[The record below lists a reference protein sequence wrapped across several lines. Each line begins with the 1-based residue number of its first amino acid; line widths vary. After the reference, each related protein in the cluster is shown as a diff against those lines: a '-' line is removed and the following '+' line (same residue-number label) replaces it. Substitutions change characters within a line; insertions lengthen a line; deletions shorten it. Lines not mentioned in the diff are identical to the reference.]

1 VNDEEARSVRRL
13 DAEQRERIAI
23 WGDLDPTGVALHED
37 EALGRLEA
45 HATSRR
51 DRAIEIGRKVLIGA
65 LALWVFLIALGL
77 MKDGARGLAPSL
89 GGAVGSLPNAVG
101 LGWLGA
107 LLVLSG
113 SPIAASSL
121 ALLDGG
127 FLSLDEAYAMV
138 VGSRLGASFVVL
150 VVGVLYAVRGSSSG
164 RRAPISIGILALGMT
179 AVAYVPGGLLG
190 LGVLQSG
197 VLDGLNLTPPSV
209 FFDATEAISKPV
221 IDLIESVLT
230 PETALGAGLL
240 FVAGLGL
247 LLASFRLI
255 DELLPSLGGDGED
268 ERSRWYV
275 GPWAMFGIGLLVALA
290 TLSVAVALTLL
301 VPVVAKGYVRRE
313 QTLPYIA
320 GANITTLVDTL
331 VVAILLQND
340 DAPRVV
346 LAVALGVTAWT
357 VLLLAVAYRPLRRA
371 IFVLQDAVLRTRT
384 RLVLF
389 TAALFACPI
398 LLLAIR

>member
-1 VNDEEARSVRRL
+1 MTDEAPRDRRGL
-13 DAEQRERIAI
+13 DAEQRERIAML
-23 WGDLDPTGVALHED
+23 GDLDPTGVALRD
-37 EALGRLEA
+37 EQ
-45 HATSRR
+45 
-51 DRAIEIGRKVLIGA
+51 AIEADTARAQRTATRPLAIARRVLIGA

-77 MKDGARGLAPSL
+77 MKDGARGLAPAL
-89 GGAVGSLPNAVG
+89 GGAVDTLPNAVG

-127 FLSLDEAYAMV
+127 FLSVDEAYAMV
-138 VGSRLGASFVVL
+138 VGSRLGAAFVVL
-150 VVGVLYAVRGSSSG
+150 VVGVLYALRGSSTG
-164 RRAPISIGILALGMT
+164 RRAPISIGILALSMT
-179 AVAYVPGGLLG
+179 AIAYVPGGLIG
-190 LGVLQSG
+190 LGVLDSG
-197 VLDGLNLTPPSV
+197 VLDGLDLTPPSV
-209 FFDATEAISKPV
+209 FFDATEAISAPI
-221 IDLIESVLT
+221 IDLVELVLD
-230 PETALGAGLL
+230 PATALGAGLL

-247 LLASFRLI
+247 LLVSFRLV
-255 DELLPSLGGDGED
+255 DELLPSVGGDGED

-275 GPWAMFGIGLLVALA
+275 GPWTMFGIGLLVALA

-340 DAPRVV
+340 EAPRVV
-346 LAVALGVTAWT
+346 LAVALGVTVST
-357 VLLLAVAYRPLRRA
+357 VFLLAVAYRPMRRA
-371 IFVLQDAVLRTRT
+371 VFAVQDAVLRTRT

-389 TAALFACPI
+389 TGALFACPI
-398 LLLAIR
+398 LLLAVR

>member
-1 VNDEEARSVRRL
+1 VTDEAPRDRRGL
-13 DAEQRERIAI
+13 DAEQRERIAML
-23 WGDLDPTGVALHED
+23 GDLDPTGVALRD
-37 EALGRLEA
+37 EQ
-45 HATSRR
+45 
-51 DRAIEIGRKVLIGA
+51 AIEADTARAQRTATRPLAIARRVLIGA

-77 MKDGARGLAPSL
+77 MKDGARGLAPAL
-89 GGAVGSLPNAVG
+89 GGAVDTLPNAVG

-127 FLSLDEAYAMV
+127 FLSVDEAYAMV
-138 VGSRLGASFVVL
+138 VGSRLGAAFVVL
-150 VVGVLYAVRGSSSG
+150 VVGVLYALRGSSTG
-164 RRAPISIGILALGMT
+164 RRAPISIGILALSMT
-179 AVAYVPGGLLG
+179 AIAYVPGGLIG
-190 LGVLQSG
+190 LGVLDSG
-197 VLDGLNLTPPSV
+197 VLDGLDLTPPSV
-209 FFDATEAISKPV
+209 FFDATEAISAPI
-221 IDLIESVLT
+221 IDLVELVLD
-230 PETALGAGLL
+230 PATALGAGLL

-247 LLASFRLI
+247 LLVSFRLV
-255 DELLPSLGGDGED
+255 DELLPSVGGDGED

-275 GPWAMFGIGLLVALA
+275 GPWTMFGIGLLVALA

-340 DAPRVV
+340 EAPRVV
-346 LAVALGVTAWT
+346 LAVALGVTVST
-357 VLLLAVAYRPLRRA
+357 VFLLAVAYRPMRRA
-371 IFVLQDAVLRTRT
+371 VFAVQDAVLRTRT

-389 TAALFACPI
+389 TGALFACPI
-398 LLLAIR
+398 LLLAVR

>member
-1 VNDEEARSVRRL
+1 VNDDQGTGQARL
-13 DAEQRERIAI
+13 DADQRERIAI
-23 WGDLDPTGVALHED
+23 WGDLDPTGVALREHEAASAAT
-37 EALGRLEA
+37 EAPRS
-45 HATSRR
+45 TTQ
-51 DRAIEIGRKVLIGA
+51 RALAIGRQVVIGA

-127 FLSLDEAYAMV
+127 FLSLDESYAMV

-150 VVGVLYAVRGSSSG
+150 VVGVLYALRGSSSG

-190 LGVLQSG
+190 LGVLNSG

-209 FFDATEAISKPV
+209 FFDATEAISKPA
-221 IDLIESVLT
+221 IDLIEGVLDPDT
-230 PETALGAGLL
+230 LLGAGLL
-240 FVAGLGL
+240 FVAGLVL

-255 DELLPSLGGDGED
+255 DELLPSIGGDGED

-275 GPWAMFGIGLLVALA
+275 GPWTMFGIGLLVALA

-331 VVAILLQND
+331 VVSILLQND

-346 LAVALGVTAWT
+346 LAVAIGVTVWT
-357 VLLLAVAYRPLRRA
+357 VLLLALVYRPLRRA
-371 IFVLQDAVLRTRT
+371 IFALQDVVLRTRT
-384 RLVLF
+384 RLVVF
-389 TAALFACPI
+389 TAALFVCPI
-398 LLLAIR
+398 LLLAVR

>member
-1 VNDEEARSVRRL
+1 MTDEELPERRGL
-13 DAEQRERIAI
+13 DDDQRERIAML
-23 WGDLDPTGVALHED
+23 GDLDPTGVALRD
-37 EALGRLEA
+37 EEA
-45 HATSRR
+45 
-51 DRAIEIGRKVLIGA
+51 IGA
-65 LALWVFLIALGL
+65 EAERASRTEGRGLAIARRVVIGAIALWVFLIALGL
-77 MKDGARGLAPSL
+77 MKDGARGLAPAL
-89 GGAVGSLPNAVG
+89 GGAVDTLANAVG

-127 FLSLDEAYAMV
+127 FLNVDEAYAMV

-150 VVGVLYAVRGSSSG
+150 VVGVLYALRGSSSG
-164 RRAPISIGILALGMT
+164 RRAPISIGILALSMT
-179 AVAYVPGGLLG
+179 AIAYIPGGLIGLG
-190 LGVLQSG
+190 LLDSG
-197 VLDGLNLTPPSV
+197 ALNGLDLTPPSV
-209 FFDATEAISKPV
+209 FFDATEAISAPI
-221 IDLIESVLT
+221 IDLIETVLDPGT
-230 PETALGAGLL
+230 VLGAGLL

-247 LLASFRLI
+247 LLVSFRLV
-255 DELLPSLGGDGED
+255 DELLPSVGGDGED

-275 GPWAMFGIGLLVALA
+275 GPWTMFGIGLLVALA

-346 LAVALGVTAWT
+346 VAVAVGVTAWT
-357 VLLLAVAYRPLRRA
+357 VLLLAVAYRPMRRA
-371 IFVLQDAVLRTRT
+371 VFAVQDAVLRTRT

-389 TAALFACPI
+389 TGALFACPI

>member
-1 VNDEEARSVRRL
+1 
-13 DAEQRERIAI
+13 
-23 WGDLDPTGVALHED
+23 
-37 EALGRLEA
+37 
-45 HATSRR
+45 
-51 DRAIEIGRKVLIGA
+51 
-65 LALWVFLIALGL
+65 
-77 MKDGARGLAPSL
+77 MKDGARGLAPAL
-89 GGAVGSLPNAVG
+89 GGAVDTLPNAVG

-127 FLSLDEAYAMV
+127 FLSVDEAYAMV
-138 VGSRLGASFVVL
+138 VGSRLGAAFVVL
-150 VVGVLYAVRGSSSG
+150 VVGVLYALRGSSTG
-164 RRAPISIGILALGMT
+164 RRAPISIGILALSMT
-179 AVAYVPGGLLG
+179 AIAYVPGGLIG
-190 LGVLQSG
+190 LGVLDSG
-197 VLDGLNLTPPSV
+197 VLDGLDLTPPSV
-209 FFDATEAISKPV
+209 FFDATEAISAPI
-221 IDLIESVLT
+221 IDLVELVLD
-230 PETALGAGLL
+230 PATALGAGLL

-247 LLASFRLI
+247 LLVSFRLV
-255 DELLPSLGGDGED
+255 DELLPSVGGDGED

-275 GPWAMFGIGLLVALA
+275 GPWTMFGIGLLVALA

-340 DAPRVV
+340 EAPRVV
-346 LAVALGVTAWT
+346 LAVALGVTVST
-357 VLLLAVAYRPLRRA
+357 VFLLAVAYRPMRRA
-371 IFVLQDAVLRTRT
+371 VFAVQDAVLRTRT

-389 TAALFACPI
+389 TGALFACPI
-398 LLLAIR
+398 LLLAVR

>member
-1 VNDEEARSVRRL
+1 VNEGEGQERREL

-23 WGDLDPTGVALHED
+23 WGDLDPTGVAMLEHEAA
-37 EALGRLEA
+37 ERAARSQAPAHGRA
-45 HATSRR
+45 FTMARR
-51 DRAIEIGRKVLIGA
+51 VVIGA

-77 MKDGARGLAPSL
+77 MKDGARGLAPELGEAVNSL
-89 GGAVGSLPNAVG
+89 ANAVG

-127 FLSLDEAYAMV
+127 FLAADEAYAMV
-138 VGSRLGASFVVL
+138 VGSRLGAAFVVL
-150 VVGVLYAVRGSSSG
+150 VVGVLYALRGSSSA
-164 RRAPISIGILALGMT
+164 RRAPISIGILALAMT
-179 AVAYVPGGLLG
+179 AAAYVPGGLIG

-197 VLDGLNLTPPSV
+197 VLGGLDLTPPAV
-209 FFDATEAISKPV
+209 FFEVTEAISGPV
-221 IDLIESVLT
+221 ISVIESVLAPGT
-230 PETALGAGLL
+230 ILGAALL

-247 LLASFRLI
+247 LLLSFRLV
-255 DELLPSLGGDGED
+255 DELLPSLETDGED

-340 DAPRVV
+340 EAPRIV
-346 LAVALGVTAWT
+346 LAVAIGVTLWT
-357 VLLLAVAYRPLRRA
+357 VFLLAVAYRPLRRA
-371 IFVLQDAVLRTRT
+371 VFGFQDLVLRTKT
-384 RLVLF
+384 RLVVF
-389 TAALFACPI
+389 TAALFACPVLLI
-398 LLLAIR
+398 LVR

>member
-1 VNDEEARSVRRL
+1 MSDDQGAGQARL
-13 DAEQRERIAI
+13 DADQRERIAI
-23 WGDLDPTGVALHED
+23 WGDLDPTGVALREHEATGAGT
-37 EALGRLEA
+37 EAPRTA
-45 HATSRR
+45 AQ
-51 DRAIEIGRKVLIGA
+51 RALTIGRRIVIGT

-77 MKDGARGLAPSL
+77 MKDGARGLAPAL
-89 GGAVGSLPNAVG
+89 GGAVDTLPNAVG

-113 SPIAASSL
+113 SPVAASSL

-127 FLSLDEAYAMV
+127 FLTLNETYAMV

-150 VVGVLYAVRGSSSG
+150 VVGVLYAVRGSSSS
-164 RRAPISIGILALGMT
+164 RRAPISIGILALAMT
-179 AVAYVPGGLLG
+179 AVAYVPGGAIGLG
-190 LGVLQSG
+190 ILNSGVLQQ
-197 VLDGLNLTPPSV
+197 VNLTPPAV
-209 FFDATEAISKPV
+209 FFELTEAISKPA
-221 IDLIESVLT
+221 IDLIEVVLDPQT
-230 PETALGAGLL
+230 TLGAGLL

-247 LLASFRLI
+247 LLVSFRLV
-255 DELLPSLGGDGED
+255 DELLPSIGGDGED

-275 GPWAMFGIGLLVALA
+275 GPWTMFGIGLVVALA

-331 VVAILLQND
+331 VVAILLQNG

-346 LAVALGVTAWT
+346 LAVALGVTVWT
-357 VLLLAVAYRPLRRA
+357 VLLLAFVYRPLRRA
-371 IFVLQDAVLRTRT
+371 IFALQDAVLRTKT

-389 TAALFACPI
+389 TAALFLCPI

>member
-1 VNDEEARSVRRL
+1 VSDEDPQGVRRL
-13 DAEQRERIAI
+13 DPEQRERIAI

-37 EALGRLEA
+37 EALDRLETRPA
-45 HATSRR
+45 SRR
-51 DRAIEIGRKVLIGA
+51 DRALELARKIVIGA
-65 LALWVFLIALGL
+65 IALWVFLIALGL

-127 FLSLDEAYAMV
+127 FLSIDESYAMV

-150 VVGVLYAVRGSSSG
+150 VVGVLYALRGSSSG

-190 LGVLQSG
+190 LGVLNSG

-209 FFDATEAISKPV
+209 FFDATEAISKPA
-221 IDLIESVLT
+221 IDLIEGVLDPDT
-230 PETALGAGLL
+230 LLGAGLL
-240 FVAGLGL
+240 FVAGLVL

-255 DELLPSLGGDGED
+255 DELLPALGGEGED

-331 VVAILLQND
+331 VVSILLQND

-346 LAVALGVTAWT
+346 LAVALGVTLWT
-357 VLLLAVAYRPLRRA
+357 VLLLAFVYRPLRRA
-371 IFVLQDAVLRTRT
+371 IFALQDSVLRTRT
-384 RLVLF
+384 RLVVF
-389 TAALFACPI
+389 TAALFVCPI
-398 LLLAIR
+398 LLLAVR